1 MTLNLQNYTLQYEVY
16 IIIFIYMYTYKHII
30 LYTLKSSFILTSLL
44 MNTLLNLNL
53 ICLVVELKTWLSIL
67 DSLQL

>member
-1 MTLNLQNYTLQYEVY
+1 MTLNLQNYTLQYDVY

-53 ICLVVELKTWLSIL
+53 ICLVVELKTWLNSNVSIY
-67 DSLQL
+67 

>member
-53 ICLVVELKTWLSIL
+53 ICLVVELKTWLNSNVSIY
-67 DSLQL
+67 

>member
-53 ICLVVELKTWLSIL
+53 ICLVVELKTWLSSNVSIY
-67 DSLQL
+67 

>member
-44 MNTLLNLNL
+44 MNSLLNLNL
-53 ICLVVELKTWLSIL
+53 ICLVVELKTWLSSNVSIY
-67 DSLQL
+67 

>member
-30 LYTLKSSFILTSLL
+30 LYTLKSSFIPTI

>member
-53 ICLVVELKTWLSIL
+53 ICLVIELKTWLSSNVSIY
-67 DSLQL
+67 

>member
-30 LYTLKSSFILTSLL
+30 LYTLKSSFILMSLL

-53 ICLVVELKTWLSIL
+53 ICLVVELKTWLSSNVSIY
-67 DSLQL
+67 

>member
-16 IIIFIYMYTYKHII
+16 IIIFIHMYTYKHII

-53 ICLVVELKTWLSIL
+53 ICLVVELKTWLNSNVSIY
-67 DSLQL
+67 

>member
-53 ICLVVELKTWLSIL
+53 ICLVVELKTWLSSTVSIY
-67 DSLQL
+67 

>member
-53 ICLVVELKTWLSIL
+53 ICLVVELKTWLSFNVSIY
-67 DSLQL
+67 

>member
-30 LYTLKSSFILTSLL
+30 LYTLKSSFILMSLL

-53 ICLVVELKTWLSIL
+53 IYLVVELKTWLSSNVSIY
-67 DSLQL
+67 